1 MISGFLLEKLYRLC
15 GSDFRKTK
23 FEVAFIFPP
32 IFLVIILILHIKK
45 AKLGKIIQLD
55 LSHITH

>member
-32 IFLVIILILHIKK
+32 KFLVIILILHIR
-45 AKLGKIIQLD
+45 KLRP
-55 LSHITH
+55 

>member
-1 MISGFLLEKLYRLC
+1 MVHALE
-15 GSDFRKTK
+15 GGA
-23 FEVAFIFPP
+23 V
-32 IFLVIILILHIKK
+32 LILHIKK